1 MIFQDVGDEPF
12 KYSYT
17 VTESNLV
24 QVLKCDFTGDGIED
38 MVVEDLLSVGSGGYW
53 YSFYEATADGGY
65 KKVDGG
71 GVQLVGLCAI
81 PRKDSRGCGF
91 IVIGKDSNPVLTANI
106 LSVKDGK
113 LVWEA
118 IFEKLWHWFPALGEP
133 GQMVSPRVLA
143 VEAGGGSGPRRGDA

>member
-1 MIFQDVGDEPF
+1 
-12 KYSYT
+12 
-17 VTESNLV
+17 
-24 QVLKCDFTGDGIED
+24 
-38 MVVEDLLSVGSGGYW
+38 MVVEEFLSVGSGGYW

-65 KKVDGG
+65 KKVDGE

-113 LVWEA
+113 LIWET
-118 IFEKLWHWFPALGEP
+118 IFEKPIYMLDAKADIIYMPAPFIGAGYGIGFRLLESQGRWFRPVYWPWRQGEVQ
-133 GQMVSPRVLA
+133 GYKEA
-143 VEAGGGSGPRRGDA
+143 VKKAQEAGAVGASL